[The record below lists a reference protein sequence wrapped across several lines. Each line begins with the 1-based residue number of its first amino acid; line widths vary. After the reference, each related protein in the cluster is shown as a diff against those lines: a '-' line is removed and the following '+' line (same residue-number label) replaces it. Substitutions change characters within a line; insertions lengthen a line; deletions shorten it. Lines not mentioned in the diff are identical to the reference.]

1 MHYILG
7 ALCKIYTF
15 AKKYST
21 LSTQYGL
28 FNPSLSEVHV
38 EGEVHELL
46 AELPD
51 AEHVQGDAHL

>member
-1 MHYILG
+1 M
-7 ALCKIYTF
+7 YTVQ
-15 AKKYST
+15 Y
-21 LSTQYGL
+21 STQYTQYRL

-46 AELPD
+46 AELTD